1 MHLLFVKLHLI
12 LFEFIS
18 LILLGAIF
26 SALFYYSIIFPN
38 INAMKEDKIDNN
50 NKKDNIGLL
59 NVTFTASLSRG
70 VFSDVDI
77 QLFELNSSEAPSN
90 SRKATILYNIRNYN
104 KDDDIIQEISDSVPS
119 NIFLFE
125 DYKIATNF
133 KHHLLNLKSESS
145 TFNLVLFSLISLFL
159 IFIKITMLKDSY
171 LRLKKIKSSK
181 SDGKNEVY
189 TNLLAQIHPEEFAL
203 PLGQEEQKNVYYNPV
218 LSFLNPINVYYY
230 LIFHLTIVVI
240 IPLIFP
246 DFIEYYLRSYIG
258 FMPNMTF
265 SVYYG
270 RSLFGTDRLNS
281 TEIEDLSKL
290 VVGNKTKY
298 PISKLFM
305 LHNYLD
311 LIDYKPTNLNPYMV
325 NLLIMCGSIWLSQLF
340 HPFDS
345 QTSVKIVDVDLK
357 KGKLKKY
364 LKIVSIVAVFGVW
377 VFFIIDGLLYE
388 LDILYL
394 YHRLLFNNF
403 QRIFDFKIPLFL
415 FLFYYHIYFYAIMF
429 IYTYQTYKKNK
440 KYEGNQK
447 VVYNWFS

>member
-12 LFEFIS
+12 IFEVIS

-38 INAMKEDKIDNN
+38 INAMKENKDDNS

-59 NVTFTASLSRG
+59 NVKFSAKLSRG

-77 QLFELNSSEAPSN
+77 KLYDPNSSVEDPTHSA
-90 SRKATILYNIRNYN
+90 AILYNEKNYN
-104 KDDDIIQEISDSVPS
+104 KDDNIIQKISESTPS

-125 DYKIATNF
+125 DEKIATNF

-145 TFNLVLFSLISLFL
+145 TFNLVLFGLISLFL
-159 IFIKITMLKDSY
+159 IFIKITLLKDSY

-230 LIFHLTIVVI
+230 LIFHLTIVII

-246 DFIEYYLRSYIG
+246 DFIEYYLRSYLG

-290 VVGNKTKY
+290 IVGNKTLY

-311 LIDYKPTNLNPYMV
+311 LTDY
-325 NLLIMCGSIWLSQLF
+325 
-340 HPFDS
+340 
-345 QTSVKIVDVDLK
+345 
-357 KGKLKKY
+357 
-364 LKIVSIVAVFGVW
+364 
-377 VFFIIDGLLYE
+377 
-388 LDILYL
+388 
-394 YHRLLFNNF
+394 
-403 QRIFDFKIPLFL
+403 
-415 FLFYYHIYFYAIMF
+415 
-429 IYTYQTYKKNK
+429 
-440 KYEGNQK
+440 
-447 VVYNWFS
+447 

>member
-12 LFEFIS
+12 IFEVIS

-38 INAMKEDKIDNN
+38 INAMKENKDDNS

-59 NVTFTASLSRG
+59 NVKFSAKLSRG

-77 QLFELNSSEAPSN
+77 KLYDPNSSVEDPTHSA
-90 SRKATILYNIRNYN
+90 AILYNEKNYN
-104 KDDDIIQEISDSVPS
+104 KDDNIIQKISESTPS

-125 DYKIATNF
+125 DEKIATNF

-145 TFNLVLFSLISLFL
+145 TFNLVLFGLISLFL
-159 IFIKITMLKDSY
+159 IFIKITLLKDSY

-230 LIFHLTIVVI
+230 LIFHLTIVII

-246 DFIEYYLRSYIG
+246 DFIEYYLRSYLG

-290 VVGNKTKY
+290 IVGNKTVY
-298 PISKLFM
+298 PISKLFL

-311 LIDYKPTNLNPYMV
+311 LTDYKPTNLNPYMV
-325 NLLIMCGSIWLSQLF
+325 NLLIMCGSIWLSQIF

-357 KGKLKKY
+357 KGKLKKNI
-364 LKIVSIVAVFGVW
+364 KIVSIIAVFGVW
-377 VFFIIDGLLYE
+377 GFFIIDGLLYE
-388 LDILYL
+388 LDIFYL
-394 YHRLLFNNF
+394 YHRLLFCNF
-403 QRIFDFKIPLFL
+403 QRFFDLKIPLFL
-415 FLFYYHIYFYAIMF
+415 FLFYYHIYFYTIMF

-447 VVYNWFS
+447 VIYNWFT

>member
-12 LFEFIS
+12 IFEVIS

-38 INAMKEDKIDNN
+38 INAMKENKDDNS

-59 NVTFTASLSRG
+59 NVKFSAKLSRG

-77 QLFELNSSEAPSN
+77 KLYDPNSSVEDPTHSA
-90 SRKATILYNIRNYN
+90 AILYNEKNYN
-104 KDDDIIQEISDSVPS
+104 KDDNIIQKISESTPS

-125 DYKIATNF
+125 DEKIATNF

-145 TFNLVLFSLISLFL
+145 TFNLVLFGLISLFL
-159 IFIKITMLKDSY
+159 IFIKITLLKDSY

-230 LIFHLTIVVI
+230 LIFHLTIVII

-246 DFIEYYLRSYIG
+246 DFIEYYLRSYLG

-290 VVGNKTKY
+290 IVGNKTVY

-311 LIDYKPTNLNPYMV
+311 LTDYKPTNVNPYMV
-325 NLLIMCGSIWLSQLF
+325 NLLIMCGSIWLSQIF

-357 KGKLKKY
+357 KGKLKKNI
-364 LKIVSIVAVFGVW
+364 KIVSIIAVFAVW
-377 VFFIIDGLLYE
+377 GFFIIDGLLYE
-388 LDILYL
+388 LDIFYL
-394 YHRLLFNNF
+394 YHRLLFCNF
-403 QRIFDFKIPLFL
+403 QRFFDLKIPLFL
-415 FLFYYHIYFYAIMF
+415 FLFYYHIYFYNNF
-429 IYTYQTYKKNK
+429 FN
-440 KYEGNQK
+440 
-447 VVYNWFS
+447 